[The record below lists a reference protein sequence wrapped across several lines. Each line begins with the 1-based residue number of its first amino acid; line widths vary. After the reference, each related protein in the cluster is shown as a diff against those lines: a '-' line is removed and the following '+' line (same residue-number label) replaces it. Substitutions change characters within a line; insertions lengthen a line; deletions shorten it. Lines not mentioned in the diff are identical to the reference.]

1 MQSTNFGLNGRYFL
15 VLDFC
20 SPPGLFSRRRCACS
34 SRARTGWSPPRS
46 GWTARERLGRWS
58 RTRTWNHGVPWGYC
72 TSVHLL
78 DSTVILK
85 NLNSYLFLF
94 LLKIVSINKQR
105 IRLCKDDISYRR
117 TFFVHPPNKRS
128 LIFFL
133 FILRCDGFLREVL
146 KTLFIKCT
154 LFVSYLVNLLVNTLS
169 NK

>member
-1 MQSTNFGLNGRYFL
+1 MVDISWFWTSVLYLVCSPDVAVLVLLVLALDDLHL
-15 VLDFC
+15 VLDGLLVKDWADEVGHE
-20 SPPGLFSRRRCACS
+20 PGTMACHE
-34 SRARTGWSPPRS
+34 AT
-46 GWTARERLGRWS
+46 
-58 RTRTWNHGVPWGYC
+58 
-72 TSVHLL
+72 VHLL

-105 IRLCKDDISYRR
+105 IRLCKDDISCRR

-133 FILRCDGFLREVL
+133 FIFRCDGFLREVL